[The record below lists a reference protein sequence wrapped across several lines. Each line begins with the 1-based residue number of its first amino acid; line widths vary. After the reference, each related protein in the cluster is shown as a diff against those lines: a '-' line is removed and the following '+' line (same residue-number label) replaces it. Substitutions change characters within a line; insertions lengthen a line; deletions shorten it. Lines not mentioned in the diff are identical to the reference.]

1 MKQAIN
7 GIFLTQGIGDQSDL
21 LGIKADAK
29 DLFDRFGIE
38 ADYSS
43 ERVRFYI
50 GERINLDDP
59 SYTASDISDL
69 DWHDLTDGEIADLN
83 EYVENIVVQ
92 NDRFRR
98 RLREAE
104 GDNLEI
110 VEFNEPA
117 GLLTQQN
124 VQPSLTKRAV
134 GEQPKQ
140 WSVKLTN
147 KLKEALKEGPMPY
160 GLIPPGILAAQA
172 ANQQQSLLE

>member
-1 MKQAIN
+1 M
-7 GIFLTQGIGDQSDL
+7 

-29 DLFDRFGIE
+29 DLFDEFGIE
-38 ADYSS
+38 TDYSL
-43 ERVRFYI
+43 ETPAFIV
-50 GERINLDDP
+50 GDN
-59 SYTASDISDL
+59 SYTAEGISDL
-69 DWHDLTDGEIADLN
+69 DWHDLSSDEIDRLR
-83 EYVENIVVQ
+83 EYTIDIEEQ
-92 NDRFRR
+92 YYHFRR

-140 WSVKLTN
+140 WSVKLTD